1 MATWEDFQP
10 APEQQPQDPWAQFQA
25 DPQAAAEQPG
35 YGQSL
40 LSAAGRG
47 FASVVPGVVG
57 GVGYLTGSEGLV
69 QRAEDIE
76 QSIAEALP
84 INPDFEDDFAMK
96 AASTVG
102 QVGSILATGG
112 AAGVAGKALQGVRL
126 AGQAARAV
134 PYATG
139 ILQGVRGGG
148 QEAEQY
154 GMEGAAAYGRAL
166 AGGAIEGLV
175 ERLPFGML
183 TETAAARRLLGEAV
197 TPAGSAVREIASGI
211 GTEAT
216 EEGLAQIGGNVATMG
231 LAPAGVET
239 PGLLEGVGEA
249 AALGAVGG
257 AAFGGVNALVRGR
270 PQTIESGEAEIPES
284 LRVAAEAGAFPNVDE
299 LESLAGPDATEE
311 VAAAVRQAAEISPT
325 PTYEQGL
332 APSQPEAG
340 VAPVGIE
347 EAAPLEN
354 LPVSEPIVPESREL
368 PVVPVEPAAPAPEAP
383 VELEAAVTPNELE
396 TLVPAAEPV
405 SAVETPVAPAPLE
418 ETPPPV
424 EAEVTQQPEPTEP
437 NAPEIRQIIED
448 GQLQYPITDE
458 GGPTAAPGRG
468 NRLVEGGQVAAE
480 GQEVT
485 ATPEQQSSLL
495 AVANNTATPEQ
506 RPSLTEAERVAE
518 IQQITP
524 TGVVPGDWLSAIF
537 AESAPQTQAVETP
550 EQVPVALAD
559 QLDVFAAQMEASA
572 QELASRQYKRGR
584 GQVELRGD
592 GPSRKGSMS
601 FTEINESRRARGLAQ
616 FAEQSRRAQE
626 LSRAIRNGEVS
637 SNQLRRVAQEARRLA
652 TEEMALLA
660 RNVGP
665 QTEQPSQRLLEEGF
679 VSKLLLG
686 DPRRTTGQLPGL
698 ILDTFPPTGVVPT
711 ESLPAGQP
719 TPRGVGTVAGSQ
731 RRGGKRQTA
740 APKTL
745 SEAQARETEAL
756 ASLGFLGDLRAER
769 EQTQRQEQRA
779 AFIRQNTATPA
790 ESVFLRDMILG
801 GWDKALD
808 DVASG
813 RIGAARADQL
823 AQAAFDAG
831 QIDATTRNRFRETI
845 NTPQSEVTSPA
856 EPPLPPASMRSEQ
869 MARKRRGKAGV
880 PQSVRD
886 QDGAAVD
893 VRVTP
898 AEAAR
903 AREIEAKQIPG
914 VAEAWVGTTD
924 EFLSEFGDLPDF
936 DKSTTAVRADGGLEA
951 FYDPKMDRAFVLIDR
966 AQAREGDVRRAVR
979 SGTSTGV
986 ETVRRLLRHE
996 AFAHRGWRAL
1006 PTNLKT
1012 EFINLLPGLI
1022 TPDDIDA
1029 LVAKGYSRYAN
1040 WREDPLIYYMAAEEW
1055 LATRIERISKLPR
1068 AQQGKWTDFMDWLK
1082 RVFQW
1087 LTGDDTV
1094 EPTPKELTDIMRQM
1108 VRALEVREAQA
1119 PGSEPAGLRSSLNDT
1134 DVAYLAAVERG
1145 DMETAQRRVGEAVT
1159 RRTGLPIKDASEIQI
1174 EAARATND
1182 FSKQIEFYKRKLDT
1196 ELSPEREKAAIA
1208 EAESNREKW
1217 IEAGL
1222 NPDSNDPESFLF
1234 AISAGLQP
1242 VMSGDDIRRSFEVE
1256 RNSSIREIEKYGL
1269 MGKKFLGQKTET
1281 QFKTGSGFVAKMYH
1295 ATPFGKLTAFDADKL
1310 GTLTG
1315 APSATKAHFF
1325 AGDPKVSETYFGDD
1339 ALYLK
1344 HKGFLSLTGSQ
1355 KENLVSAVR
1364 EEFGDIDSASDQD
1377 IEDIALT
1384 LFDEIDSY
1392 DTTPIDNVL
1401 HEVFVSMRNPLVF
1414 DFKGSQYREQSFSD
1428 LIDSA
1433 IENGNDG
1440 VVFANTYDAG
1450 PASSMDDMG
1459 PPTNIFAVIAGN
1471 EAQIKSADPVTYDD
1485 AGNVIP
1491 LSQRFQSESSDI
1503 RFSLNDREQRLS
1515 DIANSGSGQ
1524 YQESDALPFMAEAV
1538 PGRPVREVE
1547 GQTDIARNLSY
1558 QETKLDETQA
1568 AAIKF
1573 VDNLGPVETWFDQLA
1588 NPAWQQ
1594 KIDFDPRSIFGQ
1606 YVLTEAVKRTQ
1617 NTALVDPAAFT
1628 ANRQLADYANATSS
1642 RLGGGLGAR
1651 AHIHRDP
1658 RYIAMYATQ
1667 SALDLTRKQ
1676 QKTVIDPQVNVPQA
1690 VEAVQVADQRARE
1703 QATTETAEELDLDQI
1718 VLDLGMAA
1726 LDPTLREDIREI
1738 NNHVLRIGTLQRL
1751 RQRLTSGVSQS
1762 LAALSAADL
1771 EAQYAGLTVEQI
1783 DTLLAQEQEAL
1794 AARVAKVKGAM
1805 AGKPKQ
1811 RVAAADSP
1819 VEQARKLIERL
1830 EAAPT
1835 VKKPGKPNP
1844 VRDLY
1849 KRHLKDP
1856 MTEAD
1861 FVRELGALGVPAA
1874 EASRLYAIAQVKLAA
1889 VEVAK
1894 QGRQERGVR
1903 RRLADL
1909 MDPSKDS
1916 LLNALNRL
1924 RGKVTGDVNWSKI
1937 FEAPFERQQQWR
1949 VELYRALR
1957 ADPALANLTPQE
1969 ARDLAAEVDRI
1980 WNLKRQKAFDDQ
1992 MKRVNLPG
2000 VKPEAK
2006 KKVQES
2012 APQLLRYINV
2022 GTFGDDSFRQ
2032 AVSKKFG
2039 IKALSADEI
2048 KRITELAQAAQAEG
2062 ISTPERSRI
2071 LDELVKTLQ
2080 SSRNAE
2086 IGEILSNYWVTSV
2099 LSGFRTQFDTAL
2111 AFLNGL
2117 RVMSQG
2123 IAYSAITKRDFKLA
2137 GRSAKDYFKTLAD
2150 TISEAVAYFVTGD
2163 PTLLDGYQYGLQ
2175 TFFKEGVAASAPYDY
2190 FEQVIKSKD
2199 ARALAKFSAY
2209 FMAGVQRAMRAFDH
2223 INSVSTT
2230 EGWKSLAVT
2239 LNPEKYK
2246 DARLPTPA
2254 DVAAAREKAITI
2266 VGSDKGFVNR
2276 SRVTSATRQ
2285 ILNDVLGQ
2293 EFPALLDEA
2302 REIGLISSYQN
2313 DPTGIGGII
2322 YHTLLGVTNKAVQA
2336 AGKFRDQGAEQR
2348 AASEWSEA
2356 RKMTDKALR
2365 GILYGL
2371 AVNSRNITGT
2381 RFVRFAGNRFN
2392 ELLSFLPGA
2401 GLLRLYE
2408 KDMNESKRAML
2419 ITNNLV
2425 GSMLGVAMMTTV
2437 MRMLSDEEDDE
2448 KRGFRVEGAWS
2459 NLTPDQKNQ
2468 LRSQGRSPYT
2478 LSFYD
2483 GDGKWSNFN
2492 YNSWPVAGILAA
2504 AGTLNDLRQYAPE
2517 KWEAKDML
2525 DRVVSAAW
2533 AGVTTFKDLS
2543 ALSGLMDLLGT
2554 SAYATGDPVE
2564 SAKKWAAKFAANF
2577 GGGFIPR
2584 AVKDVDAM
2592 MNPEIR
2598 KPDDMAAY
2606 FAKEVPFFRRLEV
2619 GGQKLFNI
2627 FGEPVQINR
2636 QPWSRSY
2643 TQTELDDE
2651 YRTLGELNSRGLFLG
2666 AANPTNRSIGSGPTR
2681 RDLTDREAELY
2692 METAGKFYKDYIRSQ
2707 GERLLRLP
2715 NEQAKKAISQD
2726 TERLRNAALR
2736 RAVSEAKKEGT

>member
-1 MATWEDFQP
+1 M
-10 APEQQPQDPWAQFQA
+10 
-25 DPQAAAEQPG
+25 
-35 YGQSL
+35 
-40 LSAAGRG
+40 
-47 FASVVPGVVG
+47 
-57 GVGYLTGSEGLV
+57 
-69 QRAEDIE
+69 RA
-76 QSIAEALP
+76 
-84 INPDFEDDFAMK
+84 
-96 AASTVG
+96 
-102 QVGSILATGG
+102 
-112 AAGVAGKALQGVRL
+112 
-126 AGQAARAV
+126 
-134 PYATG
+134 
-139 ILQGVRGGG
+139 
-148 QEAEQY
+148 
-154 GMEGAAAYGRAL
+154 
-166 AGGAIEGLV
+166 
-175 ERLPFGML
+175 
-183 TETAAARRLLGEAV
+183 
-197 TPAGSAVREIASGI
+197 
-211 GTEAT
+211 
-216 EEGLAQIGGNVATMG
+216 
-231 LAPAGVET
+231 
-239 PGLLEGVGEA
+239 
-249 AALGAVGG
+249 
-257 AAFGGVNALVRGR
+257 
-270 PQTIESGEAEIPES
+270 
-284 LRVAAEAGAFPNVDE
+284 
-299 LESLAGPDATEE
+299 
-311 VAAAVRQAAEISPT
+311 
-325 PTYEQGL
+325 
-332 APSQPEAG
+332 
-340 VAPVGIE
+340 
-347 EAAPLEN
+347 
-354 LPVSEPIVPESREL
+354 
-368 PVVPVEPAAPAPEAP
+368 
-383 VELEAAVTPNELE
+383 
-396 TLVPAAEPV
+396 
-405 SAVETPVAPAPLE
+405 
-418 ETPPPV
+418 
-424 EAEVTQQPEPTEP
+424 
-437 NAPEIRQIIED
+437 
-448 GQLQYPITDE
+448 
-458 GGPTAAPGRG
+458 
-468 NRLVEGGQVAAE
+468 
-480 GQEVT
+480 
-485 ATPEQQSSLL
+485 
-495 AVANNTATPEQ
+495 
-506 RPSLTEAERVAE
+506 
-518 IQQITP
+518 
-524 TGVVPGDWLSAIF
+524 
-537 AESAPQTQAVETP
+537 
-550 EQVPVALAD
+550 
-559 QLDVFAAQMEASA
+559 
-572 QELASRQYKRGR
+572 
-584 GQVELRGD
+584 
-592 GPSRKGSMS
+592 
-601 FTEINESRRARGLAQ
+601 
-616 FAEQSRRAQE
+616 
-626 LSRAIRNGEVS
+626 
-637 SNQLRRVAQEARRLA
+637 
-652 TEEMALLA
+652 
-660 RNVGP
+660 
-665 QTEQPSQRLLEEGF
+665 
-679 VSKLLLG
+679 
-686 DPRRTTGQLPGL
+686 
-698 ILDTFPPTGVVPT
+698 
-711 ESLPAGQP
+711 
-719 TPRGVGTVAGSQ
+719 
-731 RRGGKRQTA
+731 
-740 APKTL
+740 
-745 SEAQARETEAL
+745 
-756 ASLGFLGDLRAER
+756 
-769 EQTQRQEQRA
+769 
-779 AFIRQNTATPA
+779 
-790 ESVFLRDMILG
+790 
-801 GWDKALD
+801 
-808 DVASG
+808 
-813 RIGAARADQL
+813 
-823 AQAAFDAG
+823 
-831 QIDATTRNRFRETI
+831 
-845 NTPQSEVTSPA
+845 
-856 EPPLPPASMRSEQ
+856 EQ

-898 AEAAR
+898 AEAQR
-903 AREIEAKQIPG
+903 AREIEGKQIPG
-914 VAEAWVGTTD
+914 VSEAWVGTTD
-924 EFLSEFGDLPDF
+924 EFLAEFGDLPDF
-936 DKSTTAVRADGGLEA
+936 NQSTTAVRADGGLEA
-951 FYDPKMDRAFVLIDR
+951 FYDPKMDRAFILIDR
-966 AQAREGDVRRAVR
+966 AQAREGDARRAVR
-979 SGTSTGV
+979 YGTSTGI

-1012 EFINLLPGLI
+1012 EFINLLPNLI
-1022 TPDDIDA
+1022 TPDDIDS
-1029 LVAKGYSRYAN
+1029 LVAKGYARYAN

-1108 VRALEVREAQA
+1108 VRALEVREAEIRA
-1119 PGSEPAGLRSSLNDT
+1119 PEVTGIRPSLT
-1134 DVAYLAAVERG
+1134 DADAAYLAAVERG
-1145 DMETAQRRVGEAVT
+1145 DMEEAQRLV
-1159 RRTGLPIKDASEIQI
+1159 DA
-1174 EAARATND
+1174 AARAAGYDREAFKAMPARDWRTDEPINIIDSTNGPWAGFFTD
-1182 FSKQIEFYKRKLDT
+1182 TKAVAERFGRVMRSPVRRAFLKLTKPFEVDAT
-1196 ELSPEREKAAIA
+1196 GKAARELQFDILDDSGPYKQKNNA
-1208 EAESNREKW
+1208 EILAAINSGNYDAIVLKNTTDE
-1217 IEAGL
+1217 GTVTVPL
-1222 NPDSNDPESFLF
+1222 NPS
-1234 AISAGLQP
+1234 
-1242 VMSGDDIRRSFEVE
+1242 
-1256 RNSSIREIEKYGL
+1256 
-1269 MGKKFLGQKTET
+1269 
-1281 QFKTGSGFVAKMYH
+1281 
-1295 ATPFGKLTAFDADKL
+1295 
-1310 GTLTG
+1310 
-1315 APSATKAHFF
+1315 
-1325 AGDPKVSETYFGDD
+1325 
-1339 ALYLK
+1339 
-1344 HKGFLSLTGSQ
+1344 
-1355 KENLVSAVR
+1355 
-1364 EEFGDIDSASDQD
+1364 
-1377 IEDIALT
+1377 
-1384 LFDEIDSY
+1384 
-1392 DTTPIDNVL
+1392 
-1401 HEVFVSMRNPLVF
+1401 
-1414 DFKGSQYREQSFSD
+1414 
-1428 LIDSA
+1428 
-1433 IENGNDG
+1433 
-1440 VVFANTYDAG
+1440 
-1450 PASSMDDMG
+1450 
-1459 PPTNIFAVIAGN
+1459 
-1471 EAQIKSADPVTYDD
+1471 QIKSADPVTYDNN
-1485 AGNVIP
+1485 GNVIP
-1491 LSQRFQSESSDI
+1491 LSQRFQSESPDI

-1515 DIANSGSGQ
+1515 EIANSGSGQ
-1524 YQESDALPFMAEAV
+1524 YQESDALPFTAEAV

-1547 GQTDIARNLSY
+1547 GQTDIARNLNY
-1558 QETKLDETQA
+1558 ETTEIAKVREA
-1568 AAIKF
+1568 AMKF
-1573 VDNLGPVETWFDQLA
+1573 VDDLGPMETWFDQLG
-1588 NPAWQQ
+1588 NPDWQQ
-1594 KIDFDPRSIFGQ
+1594 KVGLRPGSPLGQ
-1606 YVLTEAVKRTQ
+1606 FVLNEALVRTQ
-1617 NTALVDPAAFT
+1617 AEALVNPAVYT
-1628 ANRQLADYANATSS
+1628 VNRQLADYINATGSV
-1642 RLGGGLGAR
+1642 LGGALGTR
-1651 AHIHRDP
+1651 AAIQRDP

-1667 SALDLTRKQ
+1667 ATLDMTRKQ

-1718 VLDLGMAA
+1718 VLDMGMAA
-1726 LDPTLREDIREI
+1726 LDPALQQDIREI

-1751 RQRLTSGVSQS
+1751 RQRLTTSVSPS
-1762 LAALSAADL
+1762 LANLSAADL

-1783 DTLLAQEQEAL
+1783 DALLAQEQEAL

-1811 RVAAADSP
+1811 RVSAADSP
-1819 VEQARKLIERL
+1819 VEQARKLIDRL

-1861 FVRELGALGVPAA
+1861 FVRELGAIGVPAA

-1909 MDPSKDS
+1909 MDPSKGS

-2048 KRITELAQAAQAEG
+2048 KRISDLAQAAQAEG

-2137 GRSAKDYFKTLAD
+2137 GRAARDYFKTLAN
-2150 TISEAVAYFVTGD
+2150 TVSEAVAYFVTGD
-2163 PTLLDGYQYGLQ
+2163 PTLLDGYQFGLQ
-2175 TFFKEGVAASAPYDY
+2175 TFLKEGVAASAPYDY

-2239 LNPEKYK
+2239 LDPNRYR

-2254 DVAAAREKAITI
+2254 DVEAARKKAVEI
-2266 VGSDKGFVNR
+2266 VGSDKGFSNR
-2276 SRVTSATRQ
+2276 AKVSAATRQ
-2285 ILNDVLGQ
+2285 ILNDTLNQ
-2293 EFPALLDEA
+2293 EFPGLLDEA

-2371 AVNSRNITGT
+2371 AVNSRNLTGT

-2437 MRMLSDEEDDE
+2437 MRMLSDEDDDE
-2448 KRGFRVEGAWS
+2448 KRGFRVEGSWS

-2525 DRVVSAAW
+2525 DRAVSAAW

-2592 MNPEIR
+2592 VNPEIR

-2636 QPWSRSY
+2636 LPWSRSY
-2643 TQTELDDE
+2643 TQAELDDE

-2666 AANPTNRSIGSGPTR
+2666 AANPTNRSIGSGSSR

-2715 NEQAKKAISQD
+2715 NEQAKKVISQD

>member
-1 MATWEDFQP
+1 MPLYQVELDGQLVELDSP
-10 APEQQPQDPWAQFQA
+10 NDLSPEQLDAEVQNLRGG
-25 DPQAAAEQPG
+25 AAAEQPG

-69 QRAEDIE
+69 QTAEDIE

-84 INPDFEDDFAMK
+84 INPAFEDDFAMK

-126 AGQAARAV
+126 AGQAAQAI

-139 ILQGVRGGG
+139 VLQGIRGGG

-197 TPAGSAVREIASGI
+197 TPAGSAVREIAGGI

-231 LAPAGVET
+231 LAPTGVET

-299 LESLAGPDATEE
+299 LENLAGAAATEE

-347 EAAPLEN
+347 AAAPLEN

-405 SAVETPVAPAPLE
+405 SAVETPVAPAPFE
-418 ETPPPV
+418 ETLPPV

-437 NAPEIRQIIED
+437 NAPEIRQVIED

-458 GGPTAAPGRG
+458 GRPTATASRG
-468 NRLVEGGQVAAE
+468 NRPVEGGQVPAAE

-485 ATPEQQSSLL
+485 ATPEQQAGLL
-495 AVANNTATPEQ
+495 AVATNTATPEQ
-506 RPSLTEAERVAE
+506 VEPLVQRGLVRTVNGQNVITDAGAVLMPPEQRPRLTEAERVAE

-524 TGVVPGDWLSAIF
+524 TGVVP
-537 AESAPQTQAVETP
+537 
-550 EQVPVALAD
+550 
-559 QLDVFAAQMEASA
+559 
-572 QELASRQYKRGR
+572 
-584 GQVELRGD
+584 
-592 GPSRKGSMS
+592 
-601 FTEINESRRARGLAQ
+601 
-616 FAEQSRRAQE
+616 
-626 LSRAIRNGEVS
+626 
-637 SNQLRRVAQEARRLA
+637 
-652 TEEMALLA
+652 
-660 RNVGP
+660 
-665 QTEQPSQRLLEEGF
+665 
-679 VSKLLLG
+679 
-686 DPRRTTGQLPGL
+686 
-698 ILDTFPPTGVVPT
+698 T

-719 TPRGVGTVAGSQ
+719 TPGGVGAARTSQ
-731 RRGGKRQTA
+731 RRGGKRQKA
-740 APKTL
+740 APKTVA
-745 SEAQARETEAL
+745 EAQAREAEFQ
-756 ASLGFLGDLRAER
+756 ASQEFLGDLRAER
-769 EQTQRQEQRA
+769 EQAQRQEQRA
-779 AFIRQNTATPA
+779 AFIQQNATNPI

-808 DVASG
+808 DVANG
-813 RIGAARADQL
+813 RVEAARADEL
-823 AQAAFDAG
+823 AKAALEAD
-831 QIDATTRNRFRETI
+831 QIDATTRNRFRKPATLPALRAVQGQP
-845 NTPQSEVTSPA
+845 TPGGVGTVAAPSVNRPQADTAPPSQSPM
-856 EPPLPPASMRSEQ
+856 PPASMRAEQ

-893 VRVTP
+893 VKVTP
-898 AEAAR
+898 AEATR

-1082 RVFQW
+1082 RVFAW

-1108 VRALEVREAQA
+1108 VRALEVREAQIALEQPVESTA
-1119 PGSEPAGLRSSLNDT
+1119 P
-1134 DVAYLAAVERG
+1134 
-1145 DMETAQRRVGEAVT
+1145 
-1159 RRTGLPIKDASEIQI
+1159 
-1174 EAARATND
+1174 
-1182 FSKQIEFYKRKLDT
+1182 
-1196 ELSPEREKAAIA
+1196 
-1208 EAESNREKW
+1208 
-1217 IEAGL
+1217 
-1222 NPDSNDPESFLF
+1222 
-1234 AISAGLQP
+1234 ISA
-1242 VMSGDDIRRSFEVE
+1242 
-1256 RNSSIREIEKYGL
+1256 
-1269 MGKKFLGQKTET
+1269 
-1281 QFKTGSGFVAKMYH
+1281 
-1295 ATPFGKLTAFDADKL
+1295 
-1310 GTLTG
+1310 
-1315 APSATKAHFF
+1315 
-1325 AGDPKVSETYFGDD
+1325 
-1339 ALYLK
+1339 
-1344 HKGFLSLTGSQ
+1344 
-1355 KENLVSAVR
+1355 
-1364 EEFGDIDSASDQD
+1364 
-1377 IEDIALT
+1377 
-1384 LFDEIDSY
+1384 
-1392 DTTPIDNVL
+1392 
-1401 HEVFVSMRNPLVF
+1401 
-1414 DFKGSQYREQSFSD
+1414 
-1428 LIDSA
+1428 
-1433 IENGNDG
+1433 
-1440 VVFANTYDAG
+1440 
-1450 PASSMDDMG
+1450 
-1459 PPTNIFAVIAGN
+1459 
-1471 EAQIKSADPVTYDD
+1471 
-1485 AGNVIP
+1485 
-1491 LSQRFQSESSDI
+1491 
-1503 RFSLNDREQRLS
+1503 SLNDREQRLS

-1524 YQESDALPFMAEAV
+1524 YRESEALPFTAEAV

-1558 QETKLDETQA
+1558 ETTELAKTRESA
-1568 AAIKF
+1568 MKF
-1573 VDNLGPVETWFDQLA
+1573 VDDLGPMETWFDQLA
-1588 NPAWQQ
+1588 NPEWQQ
-1594 KIDFDPRSIFGQ
+1594 KVGFQPASPLGQ
-1606 YVLTEAVKRTQ
+1606 FVLNEALVRTQTEA
-1617 NTALVDPAAFT
+1617 LVNPAVYT
-1628 ANRQLADYANATSS
+1628 VNRQLADYINATGSV
-1642 RLGGGLGAR
+1642 LGGALGTR
-1651 AHIHRDP
+1651 AAIQRDP

-1690 VEAVQVADQRARE
+1690 VEAVQVADQRGRE
-1703 QATTETAEELDLDQI
+1703 QATTETAEELDLDQIVLDLDQI

-1783 DTLLAQEQEAL
+1783 DALLAQEQEAL

-1811 RVAAADSP
+1811 RVSAADSP

-1835 VKKPGKPNP
+1835 TRKPKANP

-1849 KRHLKDP
+1849 KKHLTEP
-1856 MTEAD
+1856 MAEVD
-1861 FVRELGALGVPAA
+1861 FIRELGALGVPAD
-1874 EASRLYAIAQVKLAA
+1874 EASRLYALAQVKLAA

-1909 MDPSKDS
+1909 MDPSKGS

-1992 MKRVNLPG
+1992 MKRINLPG

-2048 KRITELAQAAQAEG
+2048 KRISDLAQAAQAEG

-2163 PTLLDGYQYGLQ
+2163 PTLLDGYQFGLQ
-2175 TFFKEGVAASAPYDY
+2175 TFLKEGVAASAPYDY

-2230 EGWKSLAVT
+2230 EGWKSVAVS

-2254 DVAAAREKAITI
+2254 DVAAAREKAVEI
-2266 VGSDKGFVNR
+2266 VGSDKGFLNR
-2276 SRVTSATRQ
+2276 KRVTSATRQ
-2285 ILNDVLGQ
+2285 ILNDVLAEQ
-2293 EFPALLDEA
+2293 YPALLDEA

-2336 AGKFRDQGAEQR
+2336 SGKFRDEGAEKR
-2348 AASEWSEA
+2348 AASEWSESA
-2356 RKMTDKALR
+2356 KLADKATREVLH
-2365 GILYGL
+2365 GVML
-2371 AVNSRNITGT
+2371 NSRNITGT

-2408 KDMNESKRAML
+2408 KDMTESKRAML
-2419 ITNNLV
+2419 ITNNIV
-2425 GSMLGVAMMTTV
+2425 GSMLGLAVFTTLL
-2437 MRMLSDEEDDE
+2437 RMLSDEEDDE
-2448 KRGFRVEGAWS
+2448 KRGFRIEGSWS

-2468 LRSQGRSPYT
+2468 LRSQERSPLT
-2478 LSFYD
+2478 ISFYD

-2636 QPWSRSY
+2636 LPWSRSY
-2643 TQTELDDE
+2643 TQADLDDE

-2666 AANPTNRSIGSGPTR
+2666 AANPTNRSIGSGPSR
-2681 RDLTDREAELY
+2681 RDLTDLEAELY

>member
-1 MATWEDFQP
+1 MPLYQVELDGQLVELDSP
-10 APEQQPQDPWAQFQA
+10 NDLSPEQLDAEVQNLRGG
-25 DPQAAAEQPG
+25 AAAEQPG

-84 INPDFEDDFAMK
+84 INPAFEDDFAMK

-102 QVGSILATGG
+102 QVGGILATGG

-126 AGQAARAV
+126 AGQAAQAL

-139 ILQGVRGGG
+139 VLQGIRGGG
-148 QEAEQY
+148 QEAELY
-154 GMEGAAAYGRAL
+154 GLEGAAAYGRAL

-197 TPAGSAVREIASGI
+197 TPAGSAVREIAGGI

-299 LESLAGPDATEE
+299 LENLVGAAATEE
-311 VAAAVRQAAEISPT
+311 VAAAVRQAAELSPT

-340 VAPVGIE
+340 VAPVGVE
-347 EAAPLEN
+347 EAAALEN
-354 LPVSEPIVPESREL
+354 LPVSEPVVPESREL

-383 VELEAAVTPNELE
+383 VELEAAVTPTELE

-418 ETPPPV
+418 EALPPIT
-424 EAEVTQQPEPTEP
+424 AEVTQPQPEPTEA
-437 NAPEIRQIIED
+437 NAPEIRKIIED
-448 GQLQYPITDE
+448 GQLQYQDTDE
-458 GGPTAAPGRG
+458 GGPQAVSGRG
-468 NRLVEGGQVAAE
+468 DRLVEGGQVAAE

-485 ATPEQQSSLL
+485 ATPEQQAGLL

-506 RPSLTEAERVAE
+506 VEPLVQRGLVRTINGQNVITDAGVALMPPEQRPRLTEAERVAE

-524 TGVVPGDWLSAIF
+524 TGVVP
-537 AESAPQTQAVETP
+537 
-550 EQVPVALAD
+550 
-559 QLDVFAAQMEASA
+559 
-572 QELASRQYKRGR
+572 
-584 GQVELRGD
+584 
-592 GPSRKGSMS
+592 
-601 FTEINESRRARGLAQ
+601 
-616 FAEQSRRAQE
+616 
-626 LSRAIRNGEVS
+626 
-637 SNQLRRVAQEARRLA
+637 
-652 TEEMALLA
+652 
-660 RNVGP
+660 
-665 QTEQPSQRLLEEGF
+665 
-679 VSKLLLG
+679 
-686 DPRRTTGQLPGL
+686 
-698 ILDTFPPTGVVPT
+698 T

-719 TPRGVGTVAGSQ
+719 TPGGVGTVAGQDAIRASQTDADAAYLAAVERGDMETAQRMVGEAAEAAGFTIGPVWHGTNKLFSVFDPQAVSRLTEEPGFWFTSNRDIAKEFGVNVRPFFLRIKSPKNLTPDEVNLNRIEDVENKAAGLKSQGYSGIVVSPDKEYGEDAEEWLFEQYVVFSNTDIKSADPVTYDDNGNVIPLSQ
-731 RRGGKRQTA
+731 RFQ
-740 APKTL
+740 
-745 SEAQARETEAL
+745 SE
-756 ASLGFLGDLRAER
+756 SPD
-769 EQTQRQEQRA
+769 
-779 AFIRQNTATPA
+779 IRF
-790 ESVFLRDMILG
+790 SV
-801 GWDKALD
+801 
-808 DVASG
+808 
-813 RIGAARADQL
+813 
-823 AQAAFDAG
+823 
-831 QIDATTRNRFRETI
+831 
-845 NTPQSEVTSPA
+845 NTPQSKVTPPA
-856 EPPLPPASMRSEQ
+856 EPPLPPASMRTEQ

-898 AEAAR
+898 AEAQR
-903 AREIEAKQIPG
+903 AREIEGKQIPG
-914 VAEAWVGTTD
+914 VSEAWVGTTD
-924 EFLSEFGDLPDF
+924 EFLAEFGDLPDF
-936 DKSTTAVRADGGLEA
+936 NQSTTAVRADGGLEA
-951 FYDPKMDRAFVLIDR
+951 FYDPKMDRAFILIDR
-966 AQAREGDVRRAVR
+966 AQAREGDARRAVR
-979 SGTSTGV
+979 YGTSTGI

-1012 EFINLLPGLI
+1012 EFINLLPNLI
-1022 TPDDIDA
+1022 TPDDIDS
-1029 LVAKGYSRYAN
+1029 LVAKGYARYAN

-1108 VRALEVREAQA
+1108 VRALETREAQLALEQPVASTA
-1119 PGSEPAGLRSSLNDT
+1119 P
-1134 DVAYLAAVERG
+1134 
-1145 DMETAQRRVGEAVT
+1145 
-1159 RRTGLPIKDASEIQI
+1159 
-1174 EAARATND
+1174 
-1182 FSKQIEFYKRKLDT
+1182 
-1196 ELSPEREKAAIA
+1196 
-1208 EAESNREKW
+1208 
-1217 IEAGL
+1217 
-1222 NPDSNDPESFLF
+1222 
-1234 AISAGLQP
+1234 ISA
-1242 VMSGDDIRRSFEVE
+1242 
-1256 RNSSIREIEKYGL
+1256 
-1269 MGKKFLGQKTET
+1269 
-1281 QFKTGSGFVAKMYH
+1281 
-1295 ATPFGKLTAFDADKL
+1295 
-1310 GTLTG
+1310 
-1315 APSATKAHFF
+1315 
-1325 AGDPKVSETYFGDD
+1325 
-1339 ALYLK
+1339 
-1344 HKGFLSLTGSQ
+1344 
-1355 KENLVSAVR
+1355 
-1364 EEFGDIDSASDQD
+1364 
-1377 IEDIALT
+1377 
-1384 LFDEIDSY
+1384 
-1392 DTTPIDNVL
+1392 
-1401 HEVFVSMRNPLVF
+1401 
-1414 DFKGSQYREQSFSD
+1414 
-1428 LIDSA
+1428 
-1433 IENGNDG
+1433 
-1440 VVFANTYDAG
+1440 
-1450 PASSMDDMG
+1450 
-1459 PPTNIFAVIAGN
+1459 
-1471 EAQIKSADPVTYDD
+1471 
-1485 AGNVIP
+1485 
-1491 LSQRFQSESSDI
+1491 
-1503 RFSLNDREQRLS
+1503 SLNDREQRLS
-1515 DIANSGSGQ
+1515 EIANSGSGR
-1524 YQESDALPFMAEAV
+1524 YQESDALPFTAEAV

-1547 GQTDIARNLSY
+1547 GQADIARNLNY

-1617 NTALVDPAAFT
+1617 ITALVDPAAFT
-1628 ANRQLADYANATSS
+1628 ANRQLADYLNATGS
-1642 RLGGGLGAR
+1642 RLGGGFGAR

-1718 VLDLGMAA
+1718 VLDMGMAA
-1726 LDPTLREDIREI
+1726 LDPALQQDIREI

-1751 RQRLTSGVSQS
+1751 RQRLTTGVSPS

-1783 DTLLAQEQEAL
+1783 DALLAQEREAL

-1819 VEQARKLIERL
+1819 VEQARKLIDRL

-1835 VKKPGKPNP
+1835 TRKPRPNP

-1849 KRHLKDP
+1849 KKHLTEP
-1856 MTEAD
+1856 MAEVD
-1861 FVRELGALGVPAA
+1861 FIRELGALGVPAA

-1909 MDPSKDS
+1909 MDPSKGS

-2123 IAYSAITKRDFKLA
+2123 VAYSAITKRNFKLA

-2336 AGKFRDQGAEQR
+2336 SGKFRDEGAARR
-2348 AASEWSEA
+2348 ADAEWSEA
-2356 RKMTDKALR
+2356 AKLADKATREAMHALM
-2365 GILYGL
+2365 L
-2371 AVNSRNITGT
+2371 NSRNITGT

-2392 ELLSFLPGA
+2392 ELLSFIPGA

-2408 KDMNESKRAML
+2408 KDMTESKRAML
-2419 ITNNLV
+2419 ITNNIV
-2425 GSMLGVAMMTTV
+2425 GGMLGLAVFTTLL
-2437 MRMLSDEEDDE
+2437 RMLSDEEDDE
-2448 KRGFRVEGAWS
+2448 KRGFRIEGSWS

-2468 LRSQGRSPYT
+2468 LRSQERSPLT
-2478 LSFYD
+2478 ISFYG
-2483 GDGKWSNFN
+2483 GDGKWSSFN

-2517 KWEAKDML
+2517 KWDAKDML
-2525 DRVVSAAW
+2525 DRFVSAAW

-2554 SAYATGDPVE
+2554 SAYASGDPVE
-2564 SAKKWAAKFAANF
+2564 SAKKWAAKFTANF

-2584 AVKDVDAM
+2584 AVKDIDAM
-2592 MNPEIR
+2592 MDPEIR

-2643 TQTELDDE
+2643 TQAELDDE

-2666 AANPTNRSIGSGPTR
+2666 AANPTNRTIGSGPTR
-2681 RDLTDREAELY
+2681 RELTDREAELY
-2692 METAGKFYKDYIRSQ
+2692 MQTAGKFYKDYIRSQ